1 MKEFVQRHQ
10 QLIMIT
16 AGVIIVLVAATFVG
30 AFLGTF

>member
-16 AGVIIVLVAATFVG
+16 IGIIIVLGAATFVG
-30 AFLGTF
+30 AFLGAL